1 MILQRTRRD
10 GSLCALIVAASIV
23 ATWPFAEMGFQDD
36 WSYVRTALEFARTGH
51 FVYNGWSTA
60 MLGWLVPWG
69 ALFIKLFGFSFT
81 IVRLSMI
88 PIAAT
93 AAYVFHDCLTR
104 CGVSGRDAVLGTLT
118 LCLSPVFTPM
128 AASFMTDVPGVLVIV
143 LCLNLCLRSLR
154 ARNEREVIFWL
165 TCAALSSVVGGTVR
179 QIAWLGALV
188 MVPSTAWLLHRRRNV
203 RSAGVVLWI
212 VSVIAVAGML
222 QWWNKQPYSVPEK
235 IDRGIVDS
243 AMVHHFGGKIAKGVL
258 CFLLLLYPVLAAWLA
273 QIGRLSRR
281 ARLRVGV
288 ALVVA
293 NALLMKMDVGMRD
306 LWVLPW
312 IGHLLYAVIYGRSEF
327 PGPGPIPLSLTGRML
342 ISVLVFATTLVFAE
356 RVVARRRAPAREAE
370 IHGTIRWR
378 EMLWVF
384 GPFCAAYFALLLPR
398 TLYEFLYD
406 RYFLGLMP
414 FGIIVLLRVHRR
426 WFASRVPWV
435 AFVALALFSIES
447 IGGTHD
453 WFAVNRARV
462 LAVKEVHAAG
472 VPMSYIQGGFE
483 YDGWTQIDIVGHVN
497 ERRIAVPAGAHVFV
511 RRAALPHRCEHF
523 FSLFESGIDPEY
535 VIVGSRMDC
544 FAPTDFPPIRY
555 RAWLPPFDREIFV
568 QKMREE
574 PARDGNSH

>member
-1 MILQRTRRD
+1 MLQRTRRE
-10 GSLCALIVAASIV
+10 GLFCALIVVASIL

-36 WSYVRTALEFARTGH
+36 WSYIRTALEFARTGH

-60 MLGWLVPWG
+60 MLGWMAPWG

-81 IVRLSMI
+81 TVRLSMI
-88 PIAAT
+88 PIAGAT
-93 AAYVFHDCLTR
+93 AYLFHDCLVR

-154 ARNEREVIFWL
+154 ARREREVIFWL
-165 TCAALSSVVGGTVR
+165 ACAALSSVVGGTVR

-188 MVPSTAWLLHRRRNV
+188 MVPSVAWILHRRRNV
-203 RSAGVVLWI
+203 RSAGIVLWI
-212 VSVIAVAGML
+212 VSVIAVAGLL
-222 QWWNKQPYSVPEK
+222 QWWNRQPYSVPEK
-235 IDRGIVDS
+235 IDRGVVDS

-258 CFLLLLYPVLAAWLA
+258 CFALLVYPVLAAWLA
-273 QIGRLSRR
+273 QIKKLSRR
-281 ARLRVGV
+281 ALLRIGI
-288 ALVVA
+288 AVVIA
-293 NALLMKMDVGMRD
+293 NTLLMKMDGGMRD

-312 IGHLLYAVIYGRSEF
+312 IGHLLYAVIYGRGEF
-327 PGPGPIPLSLTGRML
+327 PGPGPIPLSLNSRML
-342 ISVLVFATTLVFAE
+342 ISLVVFATALVFTE
-356 RVVARRRAPAREAE
+356 SLLARRGVRSEHVEEHGAMRSRE
-370 IHGTIRWR
+370 I
-378 EMLWVF
+378 LWLF
-384 GPFCAAYFALLLPR
+384 GPFCVAYFALLLPR

-406 RYFLGLMP
+406 RYFMGLMP
-414 FGIIVLLRVHRR
+414 FGIIVMLRLHRR
-426 WFASRVPWV
+426 WFSTKVSWI
-435 AFVALALFSIES
+435 AFAVLALFSIES

-497 ERRIAVPAGAHVFV
+497 EKRIAVPVGARVFV
-511 RRAALPHRCEHF
+511 RREPLPHSCEHF

-535 VIVGSRMDC
+535 VVVGSPMKC

-555 RAWLPPFDREIFV
+555 RAWLPPFNREIFV

-574 PARDGNSH
+574 PMPAGRLK